1 MKTIAIDGDGVLLDY
16 NTAYAQAWFKAFGER
31 LVLKNSAC
39 YWPME
44 RWNARRLIGEE
55 LEQFRAAFDLDFW
68 STIPAI
74 PGALEACERLADRG
88 YTLVCV
94 TALDERFADARAQN
108 LRDMGF
114 PISRV
119 ITTRSE
125 INGGSPK
132 AQAIADLQPV
142 AFVDDYAPYLVG
154 VDPHVHLAL
163 VVRDPIGSPNVGE
176 LLNIPDSKHSDLL
189 AFTSWWLSQSAPV
202 VESR

>member
-1 MKTIAIDGDGVLLDY
+1 
-16 NTAYAQAWFKAFGER
+16 
-31 LVLKNSAC
+31 
-39 YWPME
+39 
-44 RWNARRLIGEE
+44 
-55 LEQFRAAFDLDFW
+55 
-68 STIPAI
+68 
-74 PGALEACERLADRG
+74 LEACERLADRG

>member
-31 LVLKNSAC
+31 LVLKNPAC

-44 RWNARRLIGEE
+44 RWNVRRLVSDE
-55 LEQFRAAFDLDFW
+55 LEQFRAAFDLEFW

-74 PGALEACERLADRG
+74 PGALEACEHLADQG

-108 LRDMGF
+108 LCDLGF

-125 INGGSPK
+125 IDGGSPK
-132 AQAIADLQPV
+132 AQVIADIQPV

-154 VDPHVHLAL
+154 LDHKVHLAL
-163 VVRDPIGSPNVGE
+163 IVRDPVGSPNVGE
-176 LLNIPDSKHSDLL
+176 LLNIPDSMHSDFL
-189 AFTSWWLSQSAPV
+189 AFTSWWLSQGAPV